1 MIFLKALG
9 WILAL
14 AAVNWGLVGLLNLNL
29 VEAVLGG
36 AGSLLVKIVYVLI
49 GLAGLYKLY
58 LLASAKK

>member
-1 MIFLKALG
+1 MKALG

-58 LLASAKK
+58 VLASAKK

>member
-1 MIFLKALG
+1 MKALG